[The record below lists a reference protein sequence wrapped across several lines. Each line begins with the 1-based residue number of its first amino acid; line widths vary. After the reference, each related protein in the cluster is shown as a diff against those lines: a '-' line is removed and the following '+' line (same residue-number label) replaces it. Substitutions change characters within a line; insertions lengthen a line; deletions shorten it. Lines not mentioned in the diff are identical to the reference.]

1 MEKIKIIRSA
11 TVSMSLDILLKGQ
24 LAFLNQY
31 YDTIVVSGEDN
42 YLSNVRI
49 REKVKTIP
57 VELKRQI
64 SPIKD
69 FVSLIKLYKVF
80 KKEKPLIVH
89 SITPKAGL
97 LSMTAAYFAGVPIRI
112 HTFTGLIFPTR
123 SGFMQKLLIV
133 MDKILC
139 QFATNIFPEGEGVK
153 NDLLLYKITDKP
165 LKIIANGNLNGI
177 DTNYFDL
184 KNCADSEKQ
193 NLKNQIN
200 IKTTDF
206 VFIFVGRLVTDKGIN
221 ELIGAFTKLSEQVV
235 NCKLILVGPFEDD
248 LDPLKIETK
257 KEISYNPNI
266 ISVGFQPDVRLW
278 FSISNVLV
286 FPSYRE
292 GFPNVVLQ
300 AGAMELPSIVSD
312 INGCNEIIE
321 NNKNGIIIPVK
332 NENAIFEAM
341 KKMVNNP
348 EFTNQ
353 LKQNTRMNIIEKY
366 EQKIV
371 WDALLKEYKIL
382 EEANSKQ

>member
-1 MEKIKIIRSA
+1 MTKIIRTA

-24 LAFLNQY
+24 LTFLNQY
-31 YDTIVVSGEDN
+31 YDTIAISGEDD
-42 YLSNVRI
+42 YLTNVRS

-57 VELKRQI
+57 VELQRQI

-123 SGFMQKLLIV
+123 SGSMQKLLIM

-153 NDLLLYKITDKP
+153 KDLLHYKITKKF
-165 LKIIANGNLNGI
+165 LKVLANGNLNGI
-177 DTNYFDL
+177 DTKYFD
-184 KNCADSEKQ
+184 KNSINEFDKQ
-193 NLKNQIN
+193 NLRNQIN
-200 IKTTDF
+200 IKITDF
-206 VFIFVGRLVTDKGIN
+206 VFIFVGRLVADKGIN
-221 ELIGAFTKLSEQVV
+221 ELVTAFTKLSEETA

-248 LDPLKIETK
+248 LDPLKKETK
-257 KEISYNPNI
+257 NYITHNSNI
-266 ISVGFQPDVRLW
+266 ISVGFQEDVRPW
-278 FSISNVLV
+278 FSISNALV

-300 AGAMELPSIVSD
+300 AGAMELPSIVTD
-312 INGCNEIIE
+312 INGSNEIIE

-332 NENAIFEAM
+332 DENAIFDAM
-341 KKMVNNP
+341 KKMINNP

-353 LKQNTRMNIIEKY
+353 LKHRARPNIVAKY
-366 EQKIV
+366 EQQIV
-371 WDALLKEYKIL
+371 WQALLKEYKTL
-382 EEANSKQ
+382 EQTIKKI